1 MLQLLSQPLVPLR
14 PVGRALQGLL
24 LPGECGTLVG
34 RSRYREGHVLFVKP
48 EPGTRVI
55 IRRSSEESN
64 CTVCVGE
71 DPACSKTKILSDP
84 QNMTVEFTCPSPQ
97 DIFTVEVNRDLDC
110 SKSCA
115 YDTIH
120 PESSI
125 LPDFKQIFTWDLKVS
140 PAKAFQ
146 LDFPASGMKQIQSLE
161 QCLDKHTYTILM
173 YLRAGTVPI
182 GTFCRTGTITR
193 MQVLWKGRVSLEVPR
208 DTVLIPSDF
217 KYSEAVGSI
226 SAVVD
231 VVLARGVS
239 NTDFFSPSNIPSD
252 YVMKWNFV
260 VPPMHNFTVNFV
272 KYTEPECQ
280 SKMARVTYQQDNN
293 PPIDKSLRDNQV
305 TNYQGNFSLS
315 LTNCDVKKGKVPG
328 LFLNFRVSVFR
339 SGIPYLCTVD
349 LQNDEALSLQLE
361 HTTLDSFCELSVD
374 SVVQKTII
382 VPPGSKAILSF
393 LDCRSD
399 ELLLTAKKTI
409 ECQNLSLCSLA
420 EILLSVPALDSCLP
434 TPLQEVTWVLQMPQD
449 GAVELRAPQGSLNQ
463 LGPGQD
469 CVTPMSVLVS
479 EADGSRIGCFSSL
492 AGKGYIDKVQISSN
506 VTVTAVAGAQGL
518 NYKHGPFL
526 SMSFSPEIT
535 DNLIYTIFLSPLGL
549 STVLLMTPNWPGTM
563 KSESTL
569 SWIVNIPEE
578 YRAELS
584 FLNVSQPRCREGH
597 TEMIIKEMGSE
608 IEQSFREDNAF
619 DHKVD
624 MSGSFYLN
632 MSNCE
637 PGYGHFAILSQL
649 SLQKKSKKLLSIIL
663 GVIGALLAVSLI
675 ILIVVCVVIRKK
687 KHQLANRS
695 SICIPKG
702 IASLPGDA
710 SFPKIRANNESHVY
724 DYIDE
729 TMVYGHLLEDE
740 RLQEGGG
747 QFNGHQ
753 VDTYRMFTGTV
764 DTMAVNSEPDGC
776 QGPETD
782 SYHPFLGPSETFMP
796 PRPHSPLCPLNS
808 MGFEDRRMV
817 DNELYTFKNQ
827 GDLNTINL
835 FNDDRLPPPDVEYDE
850 AF

>member
-1 MLQLLSQPLVPLR
+1 
-14 PVGRALQGLL
+14 
-24 LPGECGTLVG
+24 
-34 RSRYREGHVLFVKP
+34 VKP

-97 DIFTVEVNRDLDC
+97 DIFTVEVNRDLGN
-110 SKSCA
+110 
-115 YDTIH
+115 
-120 PESSI
+120 SI

-173 YLRAGTVPI
+173 YSRAGTVPI

-193 MQVLWKGRVSLEVPR
+193 IVVSAFPV
-208 DTVLIPSDF
+208 S
-217 KYSEAVGSI
+217 SSAGSI

-293 PPIDKSLRDNQV
+293 PPIDKSVINMQILLAV
-305 TNYQGNFSLS
+305 ILS
-315 LTNCDVKKGKVPG
+315 HLD
-328 LFLNFRVSVFR
+328 
-339 SGIPYLCTVD
+339 LCTVD

-409 ECQNLSLCSLA
+409 GNHYKCSLSTCNG
-420 EILLSVPALDSCLP
+420 LSCHTVLMQS
-434 TPLQEVTWVLQMPQD
+434 EVTWVLQMPQD

-506 VTVTAVAGAQGL
+506 VTVTAPVTSGL
-518 NYKHGPFL
+518 FAVKFSLSISPSLCLFL
-526 SMSFSPEIT
+526 T

-663 GVIGALLAVSLI
+663 GVIGALLAVSWL
-675 ILIVVCVVIRKK
+675 VIFLLLHNRKK

-740 RLQEGGG
+740 RLREGGG

-782 SYHPFLGPSETFMP
+782 SYHPFLEHTYRNLWRSE
-796 PRPHSPLCPLNS
+796 
-808 MGFEDRRMV
+808 
-817 DNELYTFKNQ
+817 
-827 GDLNTINL
+827 
-835 FNDDRLPPPDVEYDE
+835 LPCGHVVR
-850 AF
+850 